1 MDIAKLALTGILG
14 GSLAFGAAGCNG
26 PESSGTPPTEQKKTQ
41 DYADVHACAGLN
53 SCKGLGGCKV
63 TEEKLAKLGKKRG
76 ISSEDAGQPHA
87 CKGLNECKGLGGCSV
102 DAARFTELKAKQET
116 K

>member
-26 PESSGTPPTEQKKTQ
+26 PESSGTQTEQKTQ
-41 DYADVHACAGLN
+41 DYSDVHACAGLN

-63 TEEKLAKLGKKRG
+63 TEEKLAMLGKKRG
-76 ISSEDAGQPHA
+76 ISSEEAGQPHD

-102 DAARFTELKAKQET
+102 DAARFAELKAKQEA

>member
-14 GSLAFGAAGCNG
+14 GSLALGAAGCTDSKSNG
-26 PESSGTPPTEQKKTQ
+26 TETEQTKTAA
-41 DYADVHACAGLN
+41 YSDVHACAGLN

-63 TEEKLAKLGKKRG
+63 TQEKLAKLAKTRG
-76 ISSEDAGQPHA
+76 MAVADAGEAHA

-102 DAARFTELKAKQET
+102 DAASFAKLKDAQKAK
-116 K
+116 